1 MLLTIDAGNTNIVF
15 ALFDD
20 QRKMRGHWRM
30 STDVRRTADEY
41 AVWLGQLMALKRI
54 RPIEVSGAIIA
65 SVVPSATFNLI
76 GLCRHHFSCEPLI
89 VGAEGVELG
98 VEARINDPSEAGAD
112 RLVNAVG
119 ARLNFKPPLI
129 VLDIGTATT
138 FDVVD
143 DDGNYAGGV
152 IAPGPNPSLDA
163 LHTVAAKLPRIEIM
177 EPKAVI
183 GKSTIECMRSGI
195 FWGYVGLI
203 EGIVAHIK
211 EEFGQP
217 MLVIGTGGLSKIFTR
232 STSVIDHIDD
242 ELTLRGLIHIHDLN
256 RKT

>member
-15 ALFDD
+15 AVFDD
-20 QRKMRGHWRM
+20 QRKMQGHWRI

-41 AVWLGQLMALKRI
+41 AVWLNQLMGLVRI
-54 RPIEVSGAIIA
+54 RPLDISGAIIA

-89 VGAEGVELG
+89 VGADGVDLG
-98 VEARINDPSEAGAD
+98 VEARISNPSEAGAD

-119 ARLNFKPPLI
+119 ARLNFEPPLI

-143 DDGNYAGGV
+143 NDGHYAGGV

-163 LHTVAAKLPRIEIM
+163 LHRVAAKLPRIEIVK
-177 EPKAVI
+177 PKSVI
-183 GKSTIECMRSGI
+183 GKSTIACMQSGI

-211 EEFGQP
+211 HEYGQP
-217 MLVIGTGGLSKIFTR
+217 MLVIGTGGLSKIFIR

-242 ELTLRGLIHIHDLN
+242 ELTLRGLIHIYDLN
-256 RKT
+256 RKV

>member
-20 QRKMRGHWRM
+20 QRKMRGHWRI
-30 STDVRRTADEY
+30 STDARRTADEY
-41 AVWLGQLMALKRI
+41 AVWLSQLMALNRI
-54 RPIEVSGAIIA
+54 RTIEVSGAIIA

-76 GLCRHHFSCEPLI
+76 GLCRHHYSCEPLI
-89 VGAEGVELG
+89 VGAEGVKLG
-98 VEARINDPSEAGAD
+98 IEARINDPSEAGAD

-119 ARLNFKPPLI
+119 AQLNFKPPLI

-163 LHTVAAKLPRIEIM
+163 LHNVAAKLPRIEIDK
-177 EPKAVI
+177 PKSVI
-183 GKSTIECMRSGI
+183 GKSTIACMRSGI

-203 EGIVAHIK
+203 EGIVAHIRQ
-211 EEFGQP
+211 EYGRP
-217 MLVIGTGGLSKIFTR
+217 MLVIGTGGLTKLFIR
-232 STSVIDHIDD
+232 STDVIDHIDD
-242 ELTLRGLIHIHDLN
+242 QLTLRGLIHIYDLN
-256 RKT
+256 RKA